1 LIRHAG
7 TATPEIKSVPKTI
20 PPITSA
26 AWNAPSPNVPQA
38 WEPVRR
44 WPRFLPNIRGN
55 LTT

>member
-1 LIRHAG
+1 MRA
-7 TATPEIKSVPKTI
+7 ATPEIKSVPKTI